1 MIWTLTHEN
10 EEIQELQEPG
20 TDPENC
26 KTCPAHTLLD
36 FLLFW
41 SFKTQM
47 PRLSM
52 TVVLNTS

>member
-1 MIWTLTHEN
+1 MIWTLMHEN

-20 TDPENC
+20 TDPTVAV
-26 KTCPAHTLLD
+26 KHVLHTLCWT
-36 FLLFW
+36 LLFW

>member
-1 MIWTLTHEN
+1 MIWTLMHEN
-10 EEIQELQEPG
+10 EEIQEPG
-20 TDPENC
+20 TDPTVAV
-26 KTCPAHTLLD
+26 KHVLHTLCWT
-36 FLLFW
+36 LLFW